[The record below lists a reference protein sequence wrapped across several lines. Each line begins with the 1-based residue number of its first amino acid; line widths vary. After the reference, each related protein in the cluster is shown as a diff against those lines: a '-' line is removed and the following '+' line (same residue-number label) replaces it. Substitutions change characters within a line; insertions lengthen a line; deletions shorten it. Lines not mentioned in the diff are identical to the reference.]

1 MRIAADNVRA
11 IIERYSD
18 MVLKVAYQN
27 TRDLQEPEDIVQEVF
42 LALFSRPL
50 PKEEEHLKAWLIR
63 VTLNKSRSFLRSARR
78 KVLPL
83 DESLA
88 PAERLA
94 AERPEPSFTRDDV
107 LEQLFSLLEAE
118 RNALYLHY
126 YEGYSAKEIG
136 KFLKKSENAVY
147 ILLSRGRAK
156 LKELLKEDEDD

>member
-1 MRIAADNVRA
+1 MRIAAEEVRA
-11 IIERYSD
+11 IIGKYSD
-18 MVLKVAYQN
+18 MVLKIAYQN
-27 TRDLQEPEDIVQEVF
+27 TRDLYESEDIVQEVF

-50 PKEEEHLKAWLIR
+50 IKDEEHLKAWLIR

-94 AERPEPSFTRDDV
+94 PEPSFTRDDV
-107 LEQLFSLLEAE
+107 LEQLFSLPEAE

-136 KFLKKSENAVY
+136 KFLKRSENAVY